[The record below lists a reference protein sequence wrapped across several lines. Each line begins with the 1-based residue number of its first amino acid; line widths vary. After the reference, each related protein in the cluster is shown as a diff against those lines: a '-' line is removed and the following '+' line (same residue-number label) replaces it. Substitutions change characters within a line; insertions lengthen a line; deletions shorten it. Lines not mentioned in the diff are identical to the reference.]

1 MNHTWIS
8 ISSFFLVSIASS
20 IAAGFLLPSS
30 HVCVSRL
37 ASPRPF
43 SLQSHAS
50 LQLCAVHTCGAV
62 DQGFTWRLGAL
73 DQYRSFNGFR
83 AYVSFVHMYCKELW
97 TRHYWPNTCDIIQH
111 FVVMNCG
118 EYSCCMQFCRN
129 DSYPLRWTITRCTVI
144 LIHLRNL
151 LWSVTLFLGFY
162 IPEMHL

>member
-1 MNHTWIS
+1 MCVYEPYMNFPLF
-8 ISSFFLVSIASS
+8 FFLVSIASS

-129 DSYPLRWTITRCTVI
+129 DSYLPTPVNYNPLYCDLDSSKEFAYDR
-144 LIHLRNL
+144 LPY
-151 LWSVTLFLGFY
+151 F
-162 IPEMHL
+162 